1 MSDLDIY
8 VNHLFAKQKQTRE
21 AQDLKAEIRA
31 NLEAKKNDLM
41 AGGMSEE
48 EAIEQAKAGITEVDS
63 LISGNLKIY
72 INPFK
77 QERYQRCLIYLLSAW
92 LFTIPVSIYYPVG
105 RISVLFFL
113 LSVCFLIGYVIFQ
126 NNLKKRPEDET
137 KYVNI
142 NHYGRMAKVAWIL
155 WAVFILLCSLLTTA
169 AYFSSNIWFGRSV
182 NITGPYALGQLLVH
196 YLTPF
201 LTILCPLS
209 VGLNVRLAGKYEV
222 RNDEAAE

>member
-21 AQDLKAEIRA
+21 VQDLKAEIRA
-31 NLEAKKNDLM
+31 NLEAKENDLI

-92 LFTIPVSIYYPVG
+92 LFTIPLSVYYPVG
-105 RISVLFFL
+105 KISVLILFF
-113 LSVCFLIGYVIFQ
+113 
-126 NNLKKRPEDET
+126 K
-137 KYVNI
+137 
-142 NHYGRMAKVAWIL
+142 IL
-155 WAVFILLCSLLTTA
+155 
-169 AYFSSNIWFGRSV
+169 
-182 NITGPYALGQLLVH
+182 
-196 YLTPF
+196 
-201 LTILCPLS
+201 
-209 VGLNVRLAGKYEV
+209 
-222 RNDEAAE
+222 

>member
-21 AQDLKAEIRA
+21 VQDLKAEIRA
-31 NLEAKKNDLM
+31 NLEAKENDLI

-92 LFTIPVSIYYPVG
+92 LFTIPLSVYYPVG
-105 RISVLFFL
+105 KISVLLFL
-113 LSVCFLIGYVIFQ
+113 LSVCFCIGYIVFQ
-126 NNLKKRPEDET
+126 NIIKKRPEAET
-137 KYVNI
+137 KYINI
-142 NHYGRMAKVAWIL
+142 KHYERMAKAVWISL
-155 WAVFILLCSLLTTA
+155 AVFILLCSLMTTA
-169 AYFSSNIWFGRSV
+169 VQFSSYIWFRRSV
-182 NITGPYALGQLLVH
+182 NITGPYALGQLLVY

-201 LTILCPLS
+201 LTILCPLF
-209 VGLNVRLAGKYEV
+209 VGLNVRLAEKYEV